1 MTFVVELRDLKKSL
15 PRPIAYLWART
26 AGALCA
32 VRVRVACL
40 ALLGLA
46 LGYPV
51 EAGAAPHDGVLAM
64 LCAVLTA
71 AVSATTGLLC
81 GASSALLA
89 LFGVSSNQTLGFE
102 HHLNL
107 CFAEPSFP
115 LDICPAAGPFPTFSG
130 QRALALAACAV
141 FLFGCSFGRRGSVR
155 RGAER

>member
-15 PRPIAYLWART
+15 PRPITYLWAR
-26 AGALCA
+26 AADALCA
-32 VRVRVACL
+32 VRVRLVCV

-51 EAGAAPHDGVLAM
+51 EAGAAPHGGVLAM

-71 AVSATTGLLC
+71 AVSATAGLLC
-81 GASSALLA
+81 DASSGLLA
-89 LFGVSSNQTLGFE
+89 LLGDPTNQALGFQ
-102 HHLNL
+102 HLGL
-107 CFAEPSFP
+107 CFDESALP

-141 FLFGCSFGRRGSVR
+141 FLFGCSFRRR
-155 RGAER
+155 RPVQQGARR